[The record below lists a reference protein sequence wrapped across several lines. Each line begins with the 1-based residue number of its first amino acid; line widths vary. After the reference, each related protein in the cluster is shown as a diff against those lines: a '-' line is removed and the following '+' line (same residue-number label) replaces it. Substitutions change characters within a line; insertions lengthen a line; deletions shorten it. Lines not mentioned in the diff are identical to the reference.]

1 MTMQVEQTPIEG
13 LLVLK
18 PKVYF
23 DDRGYFLETYNQ
35 NLFNAL
41 TGQHIHW
48 KQDNESRSE
57 KGVLRGLHL
66 QIPPTAQDK
75 LVRVVQGSVWDVAVD
90 LRRDSPTYG
99 QHFGIELNARNKYQ
113 FLVPKGFAHGFQVL
127 EDDTIFAYKC
137 SETYSPDHEYVIRW
151 NDADLEIKWPLSH
164 AVLSDRDNNA
174 APFKQF
180 QSPF

>member
-1 MTMQVEQTPIEG
+1 MQVEQTPIEG
-13 LLVLK
+13 LLIIK

-23 DDRGYFLETYNQ
+23 DERGYFLESYNQ

-41 TGQHIHW
+41 TGLHIHW

-90 LRRDSPTYG
+90 LRKNSPTYA

-113 FLVPKGFAHGFQVL
+113 FLIPKGFAHAFQVL
-127 EDDTIFAYKC
+127 ENDTIFEYKC
-137 SETYSPDHEYVIRW
+137 SETYSPDHECVIRW
-151 NDADLEIKWPLSH
+151 NDVDLNIKWPL
-164 AVLSDRDNNA
+164 APAILSDRDNNA
-174 APFKQF
+174 APFSHF